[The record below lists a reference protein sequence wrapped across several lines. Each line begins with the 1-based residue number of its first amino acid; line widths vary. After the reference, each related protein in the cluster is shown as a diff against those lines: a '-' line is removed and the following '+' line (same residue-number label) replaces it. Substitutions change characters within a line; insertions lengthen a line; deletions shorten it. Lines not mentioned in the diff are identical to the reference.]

1 MRLPAALA
9 AASLALASL
18 FAAHTPAE
26 AVQSAVF
33 RTITP
38 WAPPEWHPNPGAL
51 QALPG
56 IDGHSDRRIAGI
68 SARAAFAYDLDS
80 GNVLFERRADDPYP
94 IASLTKLVSSLAMS
108 SEHPDLDA
116 RFCIDERFRPTRNGA
131 RSKLSTGECYKGW
144 DLLGA
149 ALVASDNRG
158 AYGLQVMSGLDY
170 DDFIQRMDD
179 VAADLGMKN
188 SSFADPSG
196 LEDDNLSTARDIAR
210 AVIAVSAH
218 PDLQIAATA
227 PHWRIDQIGGKVR
240 GSAARV
246 LNSTDHL
253 VADKDIDVL
262 AAKTG
267 YSGTAGYCFAT
278 VVRTLTG
285 RTLVISLL
293 GSGRP
298 ADRWADVHK
307 VLAALK

>member
-9 AASLALASL
+9 AAALAVASM
-18 FAAHTPAE
+18 FVSHAPAE
-26 AVQSAVF
+26 AVSDSAF
-33 RTITP
+33 RTVTP
-38 WAPPEWHPNPGAL
+38 WAPPEWHPNRAAL

-56 IDGHSDRRIAGI
+56 IDGHSEQRIAGI
-68 SARAAFAYDLDS
+68 SARAAFAYDLDA
-80 GNVLFERRADDPYP
+80 GQVLFERRADDPYP
-94 IASLTKLVSSLAMS
+94 IASLTKLVSSLAMA

-158 AYGLQVMSGLDY
+158 AYGLQVVSGLDY
-170 DDFIQRMDD
+170 DEFIQRMDD
-179 VAADLGMKN
+179 VAADLGMRN

-196 LEDDNLSTARDIAR
+196 LEDDNLSTARDVAR

-218 PDLQIAATA
+218 PDLQIAASA
-227 PHWRIDQIGGKVR
+227 PHWRIDEVGGKAR
-240 GSAARV
+240 GPSVRV

-253 VADKDIDVL
+253 LADKSVDVL

-278 VVRTLTG
+278 VVRTQEG

-298 ADRWADVHK
+298 ADRWADVRK
-307 VLAALK
+307 VLAALD

>member
-1 MRLPAALA
+1 MRLPAT
-9 AASLALASL
+9 LALASALLVSL
-18 FAAHTPAE
+18 FVGRTPAVAVE
-26 AVQSAVF
+26 APVLRA
-33 RTITP
+33 ITP
-38 WAPPEWHPNPGAL
+38 WAPPEWHPNAQAL

-56 IDGHSDRRIAGI
+56 FDGSSDRRIAGV

-80 GNVLFERRADDPYP
+80 GEVLFERRADDPYP
-94 IASLTKLVSSLAMS
+94 IASLTKLVSSLAMA

-116 RFCIDERFRPTRNGA
+116 KFCIDDRFRPTRNGA
-131 RSKLSTGECYKGW
+131 KSKLSTGECYTGW
-144 DLLGA
+144 DLVGA

-158 AYGLQVMSGLDY
+158 AYGLQVISGLDY

-179 VAADLGMKN
+179 VAADLGMTN

-196 LEDDNLSTARDIAR
+196 LEDDNLSTARDVAR

-227 PHWRIDQIGGKVR
+227 THWRISPMNAKKGP
-240 GSAARV
+240 AFRV
-246 LNSTDHL
+246 LNTTDHL
-253 VADKDIDVL
+253 ADNKDLDIL

-278 VVRTLTG
+278 VARTSSG

-298 ADRWADVHK
+298 QERWTDVK
-307 VLAALK
+307 KIVDALK